1 MVALVEIS
9 EVDVHDD
16 PRLREFF
23 DVEQAAMR
31 GYRTRPV
38 LRSYDVLSMLRD
50 PNPYYRH
57 TLLAA
62 RELDRTVG
70 IADLGRAVD
79 TNTHLAELEISV
91 RPDRQR
97 RGIGR
102 ALYDE
107 ATRRLAADG
116 RTTVVGEAHVPDGVR
131 REEASAY
138 AFAATLGLRSVHVED
153 HLALELPS
161 TPSDAPKADGWE
173 VVTWGARCPDEFAAA
188 YCRMRTQMEN
198 DVPRGE
204 VDYEPVVFDEER
216 LRVGEERIARAYD
229 QVVAAAR
236 RSGDGEFGGYS
247 LVFVTRG
254 ESEALQDDT
263 LVMPEHRGQ
272 RLGLALNRATLEVL
286 SREHPGLTAI
296 HTWTAVDNEPM
307 QRTNRAFGYR
317 PVERMHEMQ
326 GVVAPVSDA

>member
-50 PNPYYRH
+50 TNPYYRH

-236 RSGDGEFGGYS
+236 RSADGEFGGYS

-263 LVMPEHRGQ
+263 LVMPEHRGR
-272 RLGLALNRATLEVL
+272 RLGLALKRATLEVL
-286 SREHPGLTAI
+286 SREHPELTAI

-326 GVVAPVSDA
+326 GSIAVDG